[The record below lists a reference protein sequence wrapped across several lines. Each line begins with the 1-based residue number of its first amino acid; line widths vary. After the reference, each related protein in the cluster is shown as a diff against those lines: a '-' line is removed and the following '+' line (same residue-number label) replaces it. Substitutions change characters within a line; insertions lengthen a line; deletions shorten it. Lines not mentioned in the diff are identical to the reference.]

1 MLILL
6 LEMDGDQ
13 PVMFYYIDPGYAL
26 ERHAGKAKFK
36 NKFYYQYEFEE
47 SWTRP
52 GVRAFGRVNGGLAF
66 QGFQKIAG
74 NAVPLCS
81 VFYADKAGST
91 KNCSHHPIYGIILFY
106 ITYTTYLLF
115 LFCIYLFYIVQLE
128 HILDCLL
135 TICLGVVIVTRNFS
149 EYS

>member
-1 MLILL
+1 MFIFL

-81 VFYADKAGST
+81 VFSADKAGST
-91 KNCSHHPIYGIILFY
+91 KNCSHHPIYGTILHWYCLHYIIIL
-106 ITYTTYLLF
+106 
-115 LFCIYLFYIVQLE
+115 
-128 HILDCLL
+128 
-135 TICLGVVIVTRNFS
+135 
-149 EYS
+149 